1 MNIAKRILHRYTSVS
16 LMLRILI
23 GLVIGAVL
31 GLVLP
36 GWTGI
41 GILGRIFVSA
51 LKGIAPVLV
60 AVLVIS
66 SIAKAGK
73 GLGRRFTSLVAIY
86 LLSPFIAA
94 VCAVVGS
101 FLFPVTLPLGEV
113 AANLQVEADAG
124 SLDDV
129 FATMLT
135 GMVGNPVAAVANAN
149 YITILFWSIIL
160 GVALKTMA
168 SKATVQVVHDLS
180 DVVSRVVKWVIQFA
194 PFGILGLVFS
204 TVSENGLAV
213 FTTYGHLLL
222 LLVGCMLV
230 NTFVFNPLI
239 SFLMLRKNPYPLLF
253 TCLKESG
260 LQAFFTRSSAA
271 NIPINMAL
279 CKKLGLDEKFYSVSI
294 PLGATINMDG
304 AAVTITVF
312 SLAVAHTVGLDVSF
326 ASALFL
332 GVIATLGACGAS
344 GVAGGSLLL
353 IPMACSFFG
362 IGNDV
367 AMQAVAIGFIIG
379 VVQDSVE
386 TALNSSGDAFF
397 TATAEHYDRRQ
408 SQKHGI

>member
-1 MNIAKRILHRYTSVS
+1 MKKLKLILDKWTSISLVTRILA
-16 LMLRILI
+16 
-23 GLVIGAVL
+23 GLVVGLFL
-31 GLVLP
+31 GLVAP
-36 GWTGI
+36 RWTAI
-41 GILGRIFVSA
+41 GILGRMFVSA

-60 AVLVIS
+60 AVLVVS
-66 SIAKAGK
+66 SVARAGG
-73 GLGRRFTSLVAIY
+73 GLGRRFTTLITIY
-86 LLSPFIAA
+86 LLSTFIAA

-101 FLFPVTLPLGEV
+101 FLFPVTLALDQS
-113 AANLQVEADAG
+113 AAVQPSAGAG
-124 SLDDV
+124 SLAEV
-129 FATMLT
+129 FTNLLT
-135 GMVGNPVAAVANAN
+135 SMVANPIAAIANAN
-149 YITILFWSIIL
+149 YIAILFWSVIL
-160 GVALKTMA
+160 GVALKTTA

-194 PFGILGLVFS
+194 PFGIMGLVYT
-204 TVSENGLAV
+204 TVSESGLGV
-213 FTTYGHLLL
+213 FRTYGHLLL

-239 SFLMLRKNPYPLLF
+239 SFVLLRRNPYPLLL

-271 NIPINMAL
+271 NIPINMSL
-279 CKKLGLDEKFYSVSI
+279 CKKLGLEEEFYSVSI

-312 SLAVAHTVGLDVSF
+312 SLAVAHTLGIDVSF
-326 ASALFL
+326 GSALFL

-362 IGNDV
+362 IPNDV
-367 AMQAVAIGFIIG
+367 AMQAVAVGFIVG

-397 TATAEHYDRRQ
+397 TATAELYDR
-408 SQKHGI
+408 KKGTKTLNN

>member
-1 MNIAKRILHRYTSVS
+1 MIVKDLLHKYTSVS
-16 LMLRILI
+16 LMLRIFV

-31 GLVLP
+31 GLALP
-36 GWTGI
+36 GWTGV

-60 AVLVIS
+60 SVLVIS

-86 LLSPFIAA
+86 LLSTFIAA

-101 FLFPVTLPLGEV
+101 FLFPVTLQLGEV
-113 AANLQVEADAG
+113 ASNVQVEAGAG

-135 GMVGNPVAAVANAN
+135 SMVGNPVAAVANAN
-149 YITILFWSIIL
+149 YVAILFWSIIL

-168 SKATVQVVHDLS
+168 SQSTVNVVHDLS

-194 PFGILGLVFS
+194 PFGILGLVFT

-213 FTTYGHLLL
+213 FSTYGHLLL
-222 LLVGCMLV
+222 LLMGCMLV

-239 SFLMLRKNPYPLLF
+239 SFVMLRKNPYPLLF

-312 SLAVAHTVGLDVSF
+312 SLAVAHTVGVDVSF

>member
-1 MNIAKRILHRYTSVS
+1 MNIAKRILRKYVETS
-16 LMLRILI
+16 LLLRILI
-23 GLVIGAVL
+23 GLLIGALL
-31 GLVLP
+31 GILLP
-36 GWTGI
+36 SWSGI
-41 GILGRIFVSA
+41 GILGRMFVSA

-66 SIAKAGK
+66 SVAKAGQ
-73 GLGRRFTSLVAIY
+73 GMGRRFSLLIAIY
-86 LLSPFIAA
+86 ILSTFIAA

-101 FLFPVTLPLGEV
+101 FLFPVTLQLEG
-113 AANLQVEADAG
+113 AATDVVNQGAG
-124 SLDDV
+124 TLSDV
-129 FATMLT
+129 FTNLLT
-135 GMVGNPVAAVANAN
+135 NMVGNPIAAIAQAN
-149 YITILFWSIIL
+149 YIAILFWSIVV
-160 GVALKTMA
+160 GVALKTTA
-168 SKATVQVVHDLS
+168 SKSTVQVVHDLS

-194 PFGILGLVFS
+194 PFGIFGLVFT
-204 TVSENGLAV
+204 TVSENGLSV

-222 LLVGCMLV
+222 LLVGCMLA
-230 NTFVFNPLI
+230 NAFIFNPLI
-239 SFLMLRKNPYPLLF
+239 SFIPLRRNPYPLLF

-312 SLAVAHTVGLDVSF
+312 SLAVAHTLGIEVTF

-362 IGNDV
+362 IPNEV
-367 AMQAVAIGFIIG
+367 AMQAVAVGFIIG

-397 TATAEHYDRRQ
+397 TATAEYYDRKKR
-408 SQKHGI
+408 GEE

>member
-1 MNIAKRILHRYTSVS
+1 MNILTTTLKRYTSIS
-16 LMLRILI
+16 LMLRIFI
-23 GLVIGAVL
+23 GLVIGAIL
-31 GLVLP
+31 GLALP
-36 GWTGI
+36 GWTGV

-66 SIAKAGK
+66 SIAKAGR
-73 GLGRRFTSLVAIY
+73 GMGRRFTSLVSIY
-86 LLSPFIAA
+86 LLSTFIAA

-101 FLFPVTLPLGEV
+101 FLFPVTLELGEV
-113 AANLQVEADAG
+113 AQSVEVSEGAG
-124 SLDDV
+124 SLGDV
-129 FATMLT
+129 FTNLLT
-135 GMVGNPVAAVANAN
+135 GMVGNPIAAVANAN
-149 YITILFWSIIL
+149 YIAILFWSIIL
-160 GVALKTMA
+160 GVALKTTA

-194 PFGILGLVFS
+194 PFGILGLVFT
-204 TVSENGLAV
+204 TVSENGLSV

-230 NTFVFNPLI
+230 NTLVFNPLI
-239 SFLMLRKNPYPLLF
+239 SFVMLRKNPYPLLF
-253 TCLKESG
+253 TCL
-260 LQAFFTRSSAA
+260 
-271 NIPINMAL
+271 
-279 CKKLGLDEKFYSVSI
+279 YSVSI

-312 SLAVAHTVGLDVSF
+312 SLAVANTVGVDVSF

-332 GVIATLGACGAS
+332 GIIATLGACGAS

-367 AMQAVAIGFIIG
+367 AMLAVAIGFIIG

-397 TATAEHYDRRQ
+397 TATAEYYDRRKRQ
-408 SQKHGI
+408 Q